1 MAIIFIFR
9 YLVSTPGN
17 GIACSTHSFFTSRD
31 TTFSYLA
38 KQWKKKKTKVSLAI
52 NKLSI
57 MLTNFAS
64 KSFSAK
70 KLSLSLSLSSLA
82 SRVYY
87 IKMLVDVFKFD
98 QEQKDSFQQPF
109 RKSIFMISNL
119 TQSRKI
125 KDYDKIK
132 YLV

>member
-1 MAIIFIFR
+1 
-9 YLVSTPGN
+9 
-17 GIACSTHSFFTSRD
+17 
-31 TTFSYLA
+31 
-38 KQWKKKKTKVSLAI
+38 
-52 NKLSI
+52 